1 MKHAME
7 SDTFLYR
14 LKSWKWI
21 LLVFFSLT
29 GILFMYGMVALFPDE
44 IENVYAASLFSIA
57 GCAAMCA
64 VYARISAVVER
75 RGVYELEIRRFFPDM
90 SAGWLFGGGA
100 MALSVVVMW
109 MAGVYRVE
117 SVSLHWQGIV
127 HDLFL
132 FAVVA
137 VGEEL
142 AFRGILLRMVEER
155 WGTVVAL
162 VFSSLLFGF
171 MHYTN
176 DGGTVWS
183 SIAIAITAIE
193 AGSFLY
199 ARTLWMPI
207 GAHWA
212 WNFIQGNIFG
222 IAVSGND
229 MGESLLHPSIT
240 GPEVLTGGAF
250 GAEASVITVVIA
262 TGIAA
267 WLIWAA
273 YRRGNF
279 IPFRCPWKRKEEH
292 EDMIIESN
300 ESL

>member
-1 MKHAME
+1 ME
-7 SDTFLYR
+7 SNTVLYR
-14 LKSWKWI
+14 MKSWKWI

-29 GILFMYGMVALFPDE
+29 GMLFMYGMASLFPEEVD
-44 IENVYAASLFSIA
+44 NVYASSVFSIA

-64 VYARISAVVER
+64 VYARLSAVIER
-75 RGVYELEIRRFFPDM
+75 RAVYELNLRRFFPDM
-90 SAGWLFGGGA
+90 SSGWLFGGGA
-100 MALSVVVMW
+100 MVLSVLVMW
-109 MAGVYRVE
+109 AAGVYRVA
-117 SVSLHWQGIV
+117 SVSGQWQGIV
-127 HDLFL
+127 RDLFL

-155 WGTVVAL
+155 WGTAVAL

-171 MHYTN
+171 MHYGN
-176 DGGTVWS
+176 DDGTLWS
-183 SIAIAITAIE
+183 SVAIAITAVE

-199 ARTLWMPI
+199 SRTLWMPI

-222 IAVSGND
+222 IAVSGNEMED
-229 MGESLLHPSIT
+229 SLLHASFS
-240 GPEVLTGGAF
+240 GPEILTGGAF

-267 WLIWAA
+267 WLIRAA
-273 YRRGNF
+273 YRKGNF
-279 IPFRCPWKRKEEH
+279 IPFRCPWGRNGKPENL
-292 EDMIIESN
+292 IAESD
-300 ESL
+300 ETL